1 MTEDKKRTAMQNRSL
16 HSTLD
21 LYAEKLNNAGYDYVT
36 FLSEAQKR
44 GLETPWTKESL
55 KGLFN
60 VIAGAMY
67 NKSSSELTTK
77 EMGECWRVFEHKIAS
92 SSGVNCAWRSKSQ

>member
-60 VIAGAMY
+60 VIADAMY
-67 NKSSSELTTK
+67 NKSSSQLTTK
-77 EMGECWRVFEHKIAS
+77 EMGECWGVFEHKIAS
-92 SSGVNCAWRSKSQ
+92 SSGVNCAWRSKG